1 MLNAAQTYLHELP
14 NDTDWLSRLNR
25 IQTALTAWK
34 NDNLPFGEIGFN
46 QGKNLH
52 QQLQRTY
59 TQLIRNNFVL
69 FLDEIVTKQLQNNID
84 KNELAL
90 YRSLQTYLMLTEPSH
105 RNDTVV
111 KNWFS
116 HYWKEKYPNEQQKL
130 MSHLN
135 YLLQLH
141 QVSWPAD
148 ENIILKTQDVLQKQ
162 SLPQLVFTMLQNQY
176 QRAPVVF
183 NFPGTDFSTIKIP
196 AFYNPDRFNEIYN
209 EQIPQLVHLLSHGD
223 WVMGSVRKEPLT
235 ADEVKTLIKK
245 IRKIYVK
252 DYLSAWQTSL
262 AQMAVKAPTTLN
274 ESLNDLKLLGDP
286 KSALWQLLNKIA
298 NSSATQDELSHYLAN
313 NQNQDTLQKNLKSLS
328 EFVQNIVNSTN
339 PIKAAYDSAVNRMQH
354 SNDDPLTAIRK
365 VAQNAPSVINQW
377 TTTITQNIWKIIL
390 AESRRYI
397 DTAWASEVIPEYN
410 DHILNRF
417 PVFKNS
423 LSDISINDFNHF
435 FGPNG
440 AVEMF
445 FNHYLQPFVDTT
457 QAYWTWKEVDGET
470 LPIPQTKLDMLT
482 RASMIQKM
490 FYADNR
496 KTPTLKFTLTPI
508 SLSPNVSRFALNIG
522 GQMLA
527 FEPGIKSPL
536 KATWPGPDGNF
547 VTFQFDTLSPDKPA
561 KTLTGTWAWLRLLNL
576 ADLEA
581 TSDPK
586 IFHLSLSLEGN
597 TARYQLIAHS
607 PINPYSAQLLS
618 AFRCP
623 NEL

>member
-1 MLNAAQTYLHELP
+1 
-14 NDTDWLSRLNR
+14 
-25 IQTALTAWK
+25 
-34 NDNLPFGEIGFN
+34 
-46 QGKNLH
+46 
-52 QQLQRTY
+52 
-59 TQLIRNNFVL
+59 
-69 FLDEIVTKQLQNNID
+69 
-84 KNELAL
+84 
-90 YRSLQTYLMLTEPSH
+90 
-105 RNDTVV
+105 
-111 KNWFS
+111 
-116 HYWKEKYPNEQQKL
+116 
-130 MSHLN
+130 
-135 YLLQLH
+135 
-141 QVSWPAD
+141 
-148 ENIILKTQDVLQKQ
+148 
-162 SLPQLVFTMLQNQY
+162 
-176 QRAPVVF
+176 
-183 NFPGTDFSTIKIP
+183 
-196 AFYNPDRFNEIYN
+196 
-209 EQIPQLVHLLSHGD
+209 
-223 WVMGSVRKEPLT
+223 MGSVGKEPLT

-522 GQMLA
+522 GQILA

>member
-1 MLNAAQTYLHELP
+1 
-14 NDTDWLSRLNR
+14 
-25 IQTALTAWK
+25 
-34 NDNLPFGEIGFN
+34 
-46 QGKNLH
+46 
-52 QQLQRTY
+52 
-59 TQLIRNNFVL
+59 
-69 FLDEIVTKQLQNNID
+69 
-84 KNELAL
+84 
-90 YRSLQTYLMLTEPSH
+90 
-105 RNDTVV
+105 
-111 KNWFS
+111 
-116 HYWKEKYPNEQQKL
+116 
-130 MSHLN
+130 
-135 YLLQLH
+135 
-141 QVSWPAD
+141 
-148 ENIILKTQDVLQKQ
+148 
-162 SLPQLVFTMLQNQY
+162 
-176 QRAPVVF
+176 
-183 NFPGTDFSTIKIP
+183 
-196 AFYNPDRFNEIYN
+196 
-209 EQIPQLVHLLSHGD
+209 
-223 WVMGSVRKEPLT
+223 
-235 ADEVKTLIKK
+235 
-245 IRKIYVK
+245 
-252 DYLSAWQTSL
+252 
-262 AQMAVKAPTTLN
+262 
-274 ESLNDLKLLGDP
+274 
-286 KSALWQLLNKIA
+286 
-298 NSSATQDELSHYLAN
+298 
-313 NQNQDTLQKNLKSLS
+313 
-328 EFVQNIVNSTN
+328 
-339 PIKAAYDSAVNRMQH
+339 
-354 SNDDPLTAIRK
+354 
-365 VAQNAPSVINQW
+365 
-377 TTTITQNIWKIIL
+377 ITQNIWKIIL

-522 GQMLA
+522 GQRLA